1 MRTASFALFPPFA
14 GLLNSWSMRSRHALA
29 AVFFAVCG
37 LLPGNVAADSVNSP
51 NITLNVDTNRASATG
66 NGAGN
71 VFVTVNTIT
80 IAETTLPEYSS
91 GGTNRL
97 ILQARTGYQF
107 DPTSNITCQSATIGF
122 NGGGINAVAT
132 VVPSGV
138 EGETI
143 TLSLTSGTNTNVQ
156 DIIRINGVKIRI
168 ASAAGAAGPA
178 QTTMSLTTATCGG
191 AFTDQGIAAANIQ
204 RGLANQLIFGV
215 QPGDTRAGEPLLP
228 SVRIVDFGGNTV
240 INDDRLIGITIQTN
254 PPSTALLGTFSKQTV
269 AGVATWLDADGLNIT
284 AASTGFT
291 LRASHNGGAFLFDD
305 IVDSAPF
312 AITAGDPGSLT
323 ISSQPVNTVAGQ
335 PILLSV
341 SALDEFGNLASAPV
355 DVTLDAAVNPNGWP
369 LLADSSL
376 TKATVNGI
384 ATWDAA
390 DNLRINKAVAGYR
403 LAASGLGATLFSD
416 AFDITPGAPAALRFV
431 QQPADTQE
439 DDAIDPPPSVEVID
453 GFGNRTN
460 STASVQLSI
469 FSAGC
474 TANITGNAVAA
485 VDGLAE
491 FSNLLLDAAC
501 ADVQLQADAAGL
513 VGTVSDAF
521 DLAAT
526 PPVATRLVFSTQPV
540 DTLVGADLIVDVTVF
555 DQFNQPF
562 VAAAV
567 NVELSLATSPTGA
580 ALLASS
586 SLIKQTAGG
595 VARWTPAD
603 RLRIGEVGEGYRL
616 AAAGV
621 GAAVSSDAFSIL
633 SADGVGEA
641 PNISNPAACGACG
654 AGAAVAFAPLILA
667 GMLARRP
674 LRRMRQM

>member
-1 MRTASFALFPPFA
+1 MRTAGIAPFSPFTRLLESQA
-14 GLLNSWSMRSRHALA
+14 IRIRHVLYAVIVAAWGL
-29 AVFFAVCG
+29 VV
-37 LLPGNVAADSVNSP
+37 GNVAADSVNSP
-51 NITLNVDTNRASATG
+51 NITLNVDTNRATATG

-71 VFVTVNTIT
+71 VSVTINTIT
-80 IAETTLPEYSS
+80 IAEITLPEYSS
-91 GGTNRL
+91 GGANR
-97 ILQARTGYQF
+97 ITLQARTGYQF

-143 TLSLTSGTNTNVQ
+143 TFNLTSGTNANVQ

-168 ASAAGAAGPA
+168 ASPAGAAGPA
-178 QTTMSLTTATCGG
+178 QTTMSLTTSTCGG
-191 AFTDQGIAAANIQ
+191 AFTNQGVAAANIQ
-204 RGLANQLIFGV
+204 RGQANQLVFGV
-215 QPGDTRAGEPLLP
+215 QPGDTKAGEPLLP

-240 INDDRLIGITIQTN
+240 INDDRLIGLALQTN
-254 PPSTALLGTFSKQTV
+254 PPSAALLGTFSKQTV

-284 AASTGFT
+284 TASTGFT
-291 LRASHNGGAFLFDD
+291 MRASHDGGAFLFDD

-312 AITAGDPGSLT
+312 AITAGEPGSLE
-323 ISSQPVNTVAGQ
+323 ISSQPADTAAGQ

-341 SALDEFGNLASAPV
+341 SALDEFGNLASTPV

-376 TKATVNGI
+376 TKTTVNGV
-384 ATWDAA
+384 ATWDAT
-390 DNLRINKAVAGYR
+390 DNVRINKAVAGYR
-403 LAASGLGATLFSD
+403 LAVSGLGATLFSD
-416 AFDITPGAPAALRFV
+416 AFEIVPGATAALRFV
-431 QQPADTQE
+431 QQPVDTQE

-453 GFGNRTN
+453 AFGNRTE
-460 STASVQLSI
+460 STASVQLSVVGD
-469 FSAGC
+469 SC
-474 TANITGNAVAA
+474 RANITGNAIAA

-521 DLAAT
+521 DLDAT

-540 DTLVGADLIVDVTVF
+540 DTLIGADLIVDVTVF

-580 ALLASS
+580 ELLANS
-586 SLIKQTAGG
+586 SLIKQTIGG

-603 RLRIGEVGEGYRL
+603 QLRIGEVGDGYQL
-616 AAAGV
+616 SASGV
-621 GAAVSSDAFSIL
+621 GAAVSSDAFAIL
-633 SADGVGEA
+633 SGAGVGED
-641 PNISNPAACGACG
+641 PDISNPAACGACG
-654 AGAAVAFAPLILA
+654 AGAAIAFVPLILA
-667 GMLARRP
+667 GVLVRRP
-674 LRRMRQM
+674 IRRIRP